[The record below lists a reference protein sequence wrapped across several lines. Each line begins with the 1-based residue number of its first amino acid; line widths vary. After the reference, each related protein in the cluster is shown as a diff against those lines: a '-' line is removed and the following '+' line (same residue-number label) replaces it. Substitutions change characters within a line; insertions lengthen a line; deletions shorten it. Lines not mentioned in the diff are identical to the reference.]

1 MSVNSPFLK
10 SSLNL
15 EHWPSWMELLF
26 SSISSCFLTL
36 QQALRIPSPWVLF
49 INCLYFA
56 VGTSHPVGNTLIL
69 RLELLR
75 HFFFCLLNYPKCDSI
90 PGIPSSAGYLSIKS
104 LKILELGSKLSIILD
119 LYCFAL
125 LSILLKF
132 GLVFLSVF
140 LLPFYLETVLIWW
153 PLTNLVLILHCF
165 HLLKPSG
172 ICLYSVSAS
181 LACLSL
187 WLYFVITWEYIFK
200 NILSVNTTSYP
211 ILFSILFSLFRPHNE
226 LLVYLLPWVLL
237 SFSYALY
244 VLFVWFICSKV
255 QLVL

>member
-1 MSVNSPFLK
+1 M

-26 SSISSCFLTL
+26 SSTSSCFLTL
-36 QQALRIPSPWVLF
+36 QQALRIPSPSLLF
-49 INCLYFA
+49 ISCLCFA

-75 HFFFCLLNYPKCDSI
+75 HFFFCFLNYPKCDSI

-132 GLVFLSVF
+132 GLVFLIVF
-140 LLPFYLETVLIWW
+140 LLPFYLETILI
-153 PLTNLVLILHCF
+153 
-165 HLLKPSG
+165 
-172 ICLYSVSAS
+172 
-181 LACLSL
+181 
-187 WLYFVITWEYIFK
+187 
-200 NILSVNTTSYP
+200 
-211 ILFSILFSLFRPHNE
+211 
-226 LLVYLLPWVLL
+226 
-237 SFSYALY
+237 
-244 VLFVWFICSKV
+244 
-255 QLVL
+255 